1 MLIFQAPTVAY
12 KRHTSP
18 DKCIRALPGLIEA
31 AYSRLPEHSLVRQN
45 VARLKQQAK
54 DLAQMLG
61 EALPPELQD
70 FWEAY
75 AGWFALYSVGP
86 LLVNAQIAQQAAH
99 EAPQENEAWL
109 VESWRSPLW
118 WAWRTDLQL
127 AMKDILAAQGFS
139 VRSRI
144 PTWLHFVREKIV
156 PIWARRQGVAVF
168 KAIQSQLGQLNVATF
183 FSPGDVLFLAAGAS
197 AVDFIAHLKPQI
209 EKQRL
214 SAHIID
220 YDLHSSRERLREHQL
235 PFFSWTAFLQP
246 NDIRKARPLLT
257 QMAQTAPHMASQAKE
272 TMQAHMFPGHCEAL
286 QWRLLITLLRDY
298 IKQWLLSCAA
308 QRALEI
314 LKPKAV
320 CGFHLYNPDIA
331 PLIVAAKRLQIPCLC
346 LQHGV
351 IGPRYLALPYL
362 PYDEMFVFGEYAKEI
377 LARAAPELN
386 VSITGHPL
394 YDSGQK
400 PLTPRPEIQSLRRN
414 VRALIVLCTQYNE
427 PSYYQRHHWWM
438 AEVARVCRHLCARL
452 VLKLHPSDT
461 LHNIRLYR
469 QLLSARD
476 DFVVLVPHGKWPL
489 SELLA
494 AADLMI
500 TRDST
505 VVFEANVRQKP
516 VITVN
521 LSEWDEELPYA
532 ATGGALGV
540 YKYEDIAPAIE
551 AVLSDATM
559 RRNLASARPHF
570 LRLHLGPLD
579 GQATQRVIAAILHY
593 LAS

>member
-1 MLIFQAPTVAY
+1 MLIFQAPQIACQ
-12 KRHTSP
+12 RHKP
-18 DKCIRALPGLIEA
+18 LDKCIQALPGLIEA
-31 AYSRLPEHSLVRQN
+31 AYSRLPEHSLVREN
-45 VARLKQQAK
+45 VAKINHQAQA
-54 DLAQMLG
+54 LAQMLG

-86 LLVNAQIAQQAAH
+86 LLVNAHIAQQAAC
-99 EAPQENEAWL
+99 EAPQENEAFL

-118 WAWRTDLQL
+118 WTWRTDLQL

-139 VRSRI
+139 VRSQI
-144 PTWLHFVREKIV
+144 PAWLHAVRERIV
-156 PIWARRQGVAVF
+156 PFWARRQGT
-168 KAIQSQLGQLNVATF
+168 AILNAIKSQLESSQFDSVLD
-183 FSPGDVLFLAAGAS
+183 PCDVLFLAAGAS
-197 AVDFIAHLKPQI
+197 AVDLIAYLEAHLK
-209 EKQRL
+209 KQRL

-220 YDLHSSRERLREHQL
+220 YDFHGSRERLREHQL
-235 PFFSWTAFLQP
+235 PFSPWAAFLQP
-246 NDIRKARPLLT
+246 SDILEARPLLI
-257 QMAQTAPHMASQAKE
+257 QIFKQAPHIASQATE
-272 TMQAHMFPGHCEAL
+272 AMEANLPQGHRKAL
-286 QWRLLITLLRDY
+286 QQRLLITLLRDY
-298 IKQWLLSCAA
+298 IKQWLLGRAA
-308 QRALEI
+308 YKALEI
-314 LKPKAV
+314 LKPKVV
-320 CGFHLYNPDIA
+320 CGFHLYNPDLA
-331 PLIVAAKRLQIPCLC
+331 PLIIAAKRLHIPVLC

-386 VSITGHPL
+386 VRITGHPL
-394 YDSGQK
+394 YDNEQK
-400 PLTPRPEIQSLRRN
+400 PPTPRPEIQSLRRH

-427 PSYYQRHHWWM
+427 HLYYQRHQWWL
-438 AEVARVCRHLCARL
+438 AEIARVCRHLRARL
-452 VLKLHPSDT
+452 VIKLHPSDT
-461 LHNIRLYR
+461 PHNIRLYR
-469 QLLSARD
+469 QLLSSRD
-476 DFVVLVPHGKWPL
+476 DFVVLVPHGQWPL

-494 AADLMI
+494 ASDLMI

-505 VVFEANVRQKP
+505 VVFEANILQKP

-551 AVLSDATM
+551 AVLTDAAM
-559 RRNLASARPHF
+559 PHNLATARAHF

-579 GQATQRVIAAILHY
+579 GQATQRVIAAILRY
-593 LAS
+593 LDS